1 MKIFIRRLL
10 TLSILPLFSLSALAE
25 PAKSSLQLCEE
36 KTKAF
41 LKTNY
46 VSDPKIPKMFF
57 TPEFAALWL
66 KACNPPEGETIYW
79 GADPIL
85 ETQDTDPKLLSLG
98 PAETDGENIAVPVVY
113 KHQGLPPFTKTF
125 AFVQQ
130 KGRWVISDIITA
142 GTINPS
148 TGKANGRESE
158 FQKLSKEFAA
168 SSQES

>member
-1 MKIFIRRLL
+1 MKKHIRHILL
-10 TLSILPLFSLSALAE
+10 LSSFLSLSLSASAE

-41 LKTNY
+41 LKTDY
-46 VSDPKIPKMFF
+46 CMDPKIPKTFF

-113 KHQGLPPFTKTF
+113 KHQGAPAYSKVFVFT
-125 AFVQQ
+125 QH
-130 KGRWVISDIITA
+130 KGRWVIADMITN
-142 GTINPS
+142 GVINPS
-148 TGKANGRESE
+148 TGKVRAGQSE
-158 FQKLSKEFAA
+158 FKTLQAEFGN
-168 SSQES
+168 